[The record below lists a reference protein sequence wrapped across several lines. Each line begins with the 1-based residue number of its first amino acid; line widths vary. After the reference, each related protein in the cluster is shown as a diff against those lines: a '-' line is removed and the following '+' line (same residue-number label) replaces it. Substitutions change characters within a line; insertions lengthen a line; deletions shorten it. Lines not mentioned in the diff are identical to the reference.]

1 MSSAPVDLAGMLWAI
16 AGDYLPESG
25 AMKEESTA

>member
-16 AGDYLPESG
+16 AADYLMSEPPAVAG
-25 AMKEESTA
+25 G